1 MGKVDKKL
9 DAAKENDR
17 AGQIYNRVMSNT
29 FHVAIQKGRI
39 VGRMEAA
46 GKSVEEIAKA
56 VSVPVESVI
65 VGRMEAAGKSVEEIA
80 KAVSVPVESV
90 KKMLE
95 EDPNQYIN
103 KWHEEVS
110 SEKEGTKS

>member
-9 DAAKENDR
+9 NAAKENDK
-17 AGQIYNRVMSNT
+17 ASKIYNRVMSNS

-39 VGRMEAA
+39 MGRMEAA
-46 GKSVEEIAKA
+46 GKT
-56 VSVPVESVI
+56 
-65 VGRMEAAGKSVEEIA
+65 VEEIA

-90 KKMLE
+90 KKMME
-95 EDPNQYIN
+95 EDPNQYIM

-110 SEKEGTKS
+110 NKDGMDKS

>member
-9 DAAKENDR
+9 NAAKENDR

-46 GKSVEEIAKA
+46 GKSVEEIAQ
-56 VSVPVESVI
+56 
-65 VGRMEAAGKSVEEIA
+65 
-80 KAVSVPVESV
+80 AVSVPVESV

-103 KWHEEVS
+103 KWHEEIS
-110 SEKEGTKS
+110 SAEEK

>member
-9 DAAKENDR
+9 EAAKENDR

-56 VSVPVESVI
+56 VSVPVESV
-65 VGRMEAAGKSVEEIA
+65 
-80 KAVSVPVESV
+80 

-95 EDPNQYIN
+95 EDPMQYITQ
-103 KWHEEVS
+103 WHEEVS
-110 SEKEGTKS
+110 ENKSES

>member
-17 AGQIYNRVMSNT
+17 AGQIYNKVMSNV

-39 VGRMEAA
+39 VGRMESA

-56 VSVPVESVI
+56 ISVPV
-65 VGRMEAAGKSVEEIA
+65 K
-80 KAVSVPVESV
+80 SV
-90 KKMLE
+90 KKMME

-103 KWHEEVS
+103 KWHEDVS
-110 SEKEGTKS
+110 EEKSES

>member
-17 AGQIYNRVMSNT
+17 AGQIYNKVMSNT
-29 FHVAIQKGRI
+29 FHVAIQKGR
-39 VGRMEAA
+39 
-46 GKSVEEIAKA
+46 
-56 VSVPVESVI
+56 I

>member
-17 AGQIYNRVMSNT
+17 AGRIYNRVMSNS

-39 VGRMEAA
+39 MGRMEAA
-46 GKSVEEIAKA
+46 GKSVEEIA
-56 VSVPVESVI
+56 E
-65 VGRMEAAGKSVEEIA
+65 
-80 KAVSVPVESV
+80 AVSVPVESV
-90 KKMLE
+90 KKMME
-95 EDPNQYIN
+95 EDPNQYIM

-110 SEKEGTKS
+110 SEENMDES

>member
-9 DAAKENDR
+9 NAAKESK
-17 AGQIYNRVMSNT
+17 AAEKIYNRVMSNS

-39 VGRMEAA
+39 M
-46 GKSVEEIAKA
+46 
-56 VSVPVESVI
+56 
-65 VGRMEAAGKSVEEIA
+65 GRMEAAGKSVEEIA

-90 KKMLE
+90 KKMME
-95 EDPNQYIN
+95 EDPNQYIM

-110 SEKEGTKS
+110 NEEGNK

>member
-1 MGKVDKKL
+1 MSKVDKKL
-9 DAAKENDR
+9 NAAKENDR

-46 GKSVEEIAKA
+46 GKSVEEIA
-56 VSVPVESVI
+56 
-65 VGRMEAAGKSVEEIA
+65 R
-80 KAVSVPVESV
+80 AVSVPVESV

-103 KWHEEVS
+103 KWHADVG
-110 SEKEGTKS
+110 EGSDHSAEQ

>member
-46 GKSVEEIAKA
+46 GKSVEEIA
-56 VSVPVESVI
+56 
-65 VGRMEAAGKSVEEIA
+65 R
-80 KAVSVPVESV
+80 AVSVPVESV

-95 EDPNQYIN
+95 EDPNQYIDR
-103 KWHEEVS
+103 WHEEVKD
-110 SEKEGTKS
+110 EKRDNSV

>member
-56 VSVPVESVI
+56 VSVPVESV
-65 VGRMEAAGKSVEEIA
+65 
-80 KAVSVPVESV
+80 

-95 EDPNQYIN
+95 EDPNQYID
-103 KWHEEVS
+103 KWHADVG
-110 SEKEGTKS
+110 EGPDHSAEQ

>member
-56 VSVPVESVI
+56 VSVPVESV
-65 VGRMEAAGKSVEEIA
+65 
-80 KAVSVPVESV
+80 